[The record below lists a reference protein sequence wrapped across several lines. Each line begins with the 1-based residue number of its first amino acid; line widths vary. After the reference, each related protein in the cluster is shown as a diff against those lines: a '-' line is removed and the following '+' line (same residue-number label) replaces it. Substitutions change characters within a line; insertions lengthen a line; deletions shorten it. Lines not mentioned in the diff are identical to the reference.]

1 MFSRTLGGN
10 SNYNL
15 EKVYFWLPF
24 ERIVDENGEFFYVS
38 LVEDGLKSTADLS
51 EAGLL
56 FDKIGNKFYLYQLN
70 FMNYLLYESCY
81 FCSVRTITLI

>member
-24 ERIVDENGEFFYVS
+24 ERIVDENGGFFYVS
-38 LVEDGLKSTADLS
+38 LVEEGLKSTADLS
-51 EAGLL
+51 EARL
-56 FDKIGNKFYLYQLN
+56 FFHQNENLFLALRVTHQ
-70 FMNYLLYESCY
+70 
-81 FCSVRTITLI
+81 